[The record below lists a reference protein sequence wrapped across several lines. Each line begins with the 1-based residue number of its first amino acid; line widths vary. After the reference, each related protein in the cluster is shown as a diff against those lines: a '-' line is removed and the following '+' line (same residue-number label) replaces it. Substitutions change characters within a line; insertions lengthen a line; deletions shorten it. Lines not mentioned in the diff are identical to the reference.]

1 MKKILSAI
9 GFFLVA
15 AFVAIVTFLISGEK
29 GKQLP
34 TKALSIGEKTLNV
47 EIADTIASR
56 TRGLSGRGFLSEDD
70 GMFFI
75 FPYSAIQ
82 YFWMKGMKFPID
94 IIWISGDKVVGM
106 VVGAEP
112 ETGPDYE
119 IFNSPEPVDKV
130 LEINAGLT
138 QRFGIKTGDSI
149 GISLGQLE

>member
-9 GFFLVA
+9 GIFLVA

>member
-9 GFFLVA
+9 GIFLVA

-138 QRFGIKTGDSI
+138 QKLGIKTGDQI
-149 GISLGQLE
+149 QLQ

>member
-9 GFFLVA
+9 GIFLVA
-15 AFVAIVTFLISGEK
+15 ALVAIITFLISGEK

-34 TKALSIGEKTLNV
+34 TKALLIGDKTFNV

-56 TRGLSGRGFLSEDD
+56 TRGLSGRGFLGEGD

-82 YFWMKGMKFPID
+82 HFWMKGMKFPID
-94 IIWISGDKVVGM
+94 IIWISGDKVIGM
-106 VVGAEP
+106 VMGAEP
-112 ETGPDYE
+112 EAGPDYE
-119 IFNSPEPVDKV
+119 IYSSPEIADKV

-138 QRFGIKTGDSI
+138 QKFGIKTGDSI